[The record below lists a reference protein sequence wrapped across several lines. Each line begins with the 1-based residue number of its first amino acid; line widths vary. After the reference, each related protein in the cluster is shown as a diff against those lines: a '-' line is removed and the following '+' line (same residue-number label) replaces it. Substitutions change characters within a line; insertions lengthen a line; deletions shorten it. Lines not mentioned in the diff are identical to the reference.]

1 VTTILKRLRSNS
13 GQAMVE
19 FALIVPILLVL
30 MLAIFQF
37 GVIFNDKVQVTNASR
52 DAVRK
57 AAVSRTAANGVAD
70 AIAAAKASAPSLNK
84 ANMMVSVS
92 PGQPWTVGQDLTV
105 TVTYPGHISILGIAV
120 WSGLLTATTS
130 VRVE

>member
-1 VTTILKRLRSNS
+1 
-13 GQAMVE
+13 MVE
-19 FALIVPILLVL
+19 FALIVPILL
-30 MLAIFQF
+30 MLLLGIFQF

-57 AAVSRTAANGVAD
+57 AAVSRTDANGVAD

-84 ANMMVSVS
+84 ANMLVSVS
-92 PGQPWTVGQDLTV
+92 PGQPWTAGQDLTV
-105 TVTYPGHISILGIAV
+105 TVTYPGKISILGIAV
-120 WSGLLTATTS
+120 WSGLLTATTT